1 MKYLPTFVYTTIY
14 EIDFTSLYA
23 SGKKI
28 ILSDL
33 DNTIASY
40 KEETPSEEAIK
51 FNEKLRELG
60 FKIYLVSN
68 NNDKR
73 IKKYSEKF
81 IIDGYL
87 AKAKKPFVKKLEAF
101 VEKNHLK
108 KSEIIAI
115 GDQLVT
121 DILGF
126 NKLAVDTVL
135 VKTIDQK
142 NQKWYT
148 KINRLREQ
156 KILKK
161 IKKVDCI
168 KYNKIKEFYE

>member
-1 MKYLPTFVYTTIY
+1 MNVKYL
-14 EIDFTSLYA
+14 
-23 SGKKI
+23 
-28 ILSDL
+28 LSDL

-87 AKAKKPFVKKLEAF
+87 AKAKKPFVKKFL
-101 VEKNHLK
+101 NHFFTFF
-108 KSEIIAI
+108 I
-115 GDQLVT
+115 
-121 DILGF
+121 
-126 NKLAVDTVL
+126 
-135 VKTIDQK
+135 
-142 NQKWYT
+142 
-148 KINRLREQ
+148 
-156 KILKK
+156 
-161 IKKVDCI
+161 
-168 KYNKIKEFYE
+168 